1 MTTRLLLD
9 FDAADLLAK
18 LRREAA
24 HPDRGRI
31 LTATRPYPLT
41 AVREVARRLT
51 KRTQPLSA
59 SRDDLAHAITLSLAP
74 RPRKPLVRR
83 RNTSPAA
90 CRAALRGV

>member
-1 MTTRLLLD
+1 MRSRLLLD
-9 FDAADLLAK
+9 FDAADLLAT

-24 HPDRGRI
+24 HPDKGRI

-41 AVREVARRLT
+41 AVRAVALRLT
-51 KRTQPLSA
+51 KRVQPLSA
-59 SRDDLAHAITLSLAP
+59 SREDLAHAITLSLAP
-74 RPRKPLVRR
+74 RVRAPLVRR